1 MISIA
6 NKNIILDKYV
16 GIGSVFDTLIIIIM
30 QYRHASSG
38 QYDVLNFWIIVVLIK
53 NAVYLV
59 LYSPLLEHFLVL
71 LGF

>member
-38 QYDVLNFWIIVVLIK
+38 QYDVLNF
-53 NAVYLV
+53 
-59 LYSPLLEHFLVL
+59 
-71 LGF
+71 